1 MKIRA
6 TSWCLA
12 GIGLA
17 SIMALGESDPV
28 TRDVFDIRGVHL
40 GTGALRFRS
49 AKPSSPK
56 QVSLHGDVCVVGGGS
71 GGIGA
76 AVAAARAGANVI
88 LIEREPQLGGTS
100 TQGYVSIWSRGPGCA
115 ISREI
120 YTRLALHANGVN
132 CSSYDKTLTRHSGRN
147 MPFQPEIFLKVVTE
161 MLNETGRCRILLKTS
176 FIAATVDEQVKR
188 VISVRAISD
197 DGADYQVN
205 AHVFIDCTGDG
216 LVCQA
221 SGCEVMLGAEPQSRF
236 NEPSAPLE
244 PKNVLNALEL
254 IYRIRQSPEPAVQPL
269 PEGIKPRWRIG
280 KVSCCADTIP
290 GSTVTTINPCGL
302 IAGWT
307 LIEIGYEATFAEAKR
322 QAQAHWHVLQHQRA
336 NDQFDSFAPMLAVRE
351 TYRIVGKY
359 VLTENDVKTPF
370 SMSPHPD
377 LIAYADHPMDTHGSG
392 GGLKP
397 AAAPYG
403 VPYRCL
409 VPKGGLKNLLI
420 ACRGAS
426 FSHLA
431 ASSCRLQ
438 RTMVQLGHAAG
449 LAAVQCI
456 SNHCDVEEVQV
467 AAIQKQLDLPSQP
480 RGVR

>member
-1 MKIRA
+1 MRGRA
-6 TSWCLA
+6 YFVCWVGMA
-12 GIGLA
+12 FA
-17 SIMALGESDPV
+17 SMMVFAESV
-28 TRDVFDIRGVHL
+28 QITRDVFDIRGVHL
-40 GTGALRFRS
+40 GPGALRVGRVSPTS
-49 AKPSSPK
+49 AS
-56 QVSLHGDVCVVGGGS
+56 QACLHCDVCVVGGGS

-115 ISREI
+115 ISQEI
-120 YTRLALHANGVN
+120 HTRLAIYTNGLICTEYN
-132 CSSYDKTLTRHSGRN
+132 KTLSRRTGYN
-147 MPFQPEIFLKVVTE
+147 VPFNPELFCKVVTE
-161 MLNETGRCRILLKTS
+161 MLRETGHCRILLKTS
-176 FIAATVDEQVKR
+176 FVAATVDPLEKR
-188 VISVRAISD
+188 VISVRAVSD
-197 DGADYQVN
+197 DGIDYKIN
-205 AHVFIDCTGDG
+205 ARVYIDCTGDG

-221 SGCEVMLGAEPQSRF
+221 SGCETMLGAEPKSRF
-236 NEPSAPLE
+236 GEPSAPQE
-244 PKNVLNALEL
+244 PKKVLNALEL
-254 IYRIRQSPEPAVQPL
+254 IYRVRKSPAPTLQPL
-269 PEGIKPRWRIG
+269 PEGVKPRWQTG
-280 KVSCCADTIP
+280 KVSCCADKIP

-302 IAGWT
+302 MAGWK
-307 LIEIGYEATFAEAKR
+307 LIELGYDATLAEAKR
-322 QAQAHWHVLQHQRA
+322 QALAHWHVLQHQRA
-336 NDQFDSFAPMLAVRE
+336 NDEFDSFAPMLALRE
-351 TYRIVGKY
+351 TYRIVGEY

-370 SMSPHPD
+370 ALSPHQD

-392 GGLKP
+392 GGLMP

-449 LAAVQCI
+449 LAAAQCV
-456 SNHCDVEEVQV
+456 SNHCAVGEVHV
-467 AAIQKQLDLPSQP
+467 DAIQKQLSLPSFGA
-480 RGVR
+480 R